1 MCFYLPLVLAE
12 ASWLLLVAAGCWLL
26 LLLLLVAAGIW
37 RRAGPSC
44 GWHRRWRAERVH
56 SDPATHTRKNWA
68 HLSIGLET
76 SWRQQNQMNPCAV
89 VNTVVK
95 THYALSHGSRLHS
108 TSNFTS
114 VSFNACSF
122 ASKNSLSS
130 TAARCS
136 PQLVLKIKSFRFQTQ
151 NRSPTQSR
159 TKTTVFFFLPYH
171 NLLRTDHV
179 RRAGLNN
186 HLSRNRAELLRGK
199 CV

>member
-1 MCFYLPLVLAE
+1 
-12 ASWLLLVAAGCWLL
+12 

-136 PQLVLKIKSFRFQTQ
+136 PQLVLKNQIVSVSNSKSIS
-151 NRSPTQSR
+151 NSESNKP
-159 TKTTVFFFLPYH
+159 TVFFFLPYH
-171 NLLRTDHV
+171 NLLCTDHV

-199 CV
+199 RV